1 MPIASQLGSQLGRQ
15 LGRQLV
21 SRFRWLH
28 RIVPGLM
35 VSLLVVMLLQLNA
48 WVPMERIATSALMR
62 WRGSVG
68 WDSRVVMISVDD
80 KTLSQLGQFPI
91 SRDYYAN
98 LLQLLT
104 QSDTS
109 AVVFNL
115 LLADIQS
122 AGADTAES
130 AAVDARLA
138 QAMTDHGR
146 VVIGQTWGLSGIAI
160 EPLPI
165 LESAAIATGHLR
177 VQIDPDGLTRRI
189 ELLVEDI
196 PALGIAA
203 VQVYSLEKELV
214 SIPTALSEIQINWPG
229 PISELTTLSLINVL
243 NGQFSPSSLKDKIIV
258 VGYGATSGRTHLR
271 TPFDSRAPVP
281 GGYLQAAVIDNL
293 LGQRWLR
300 SPSKNTVALALLIG
314 GSLLG
319 GLFYRREV
327 GLQLMA
333 GSAIALSWLL
343 LCVVALR
350 CSYLLPVATP
360 LIAVGAVTIGAII
373 LGRLQAS
380 ALLQV
385 RSAFLSTVSHE
396 IRTPLN
402 AIINLSEMLQET
414 PLDHRQREF
423 AETLY
428 NSSQTLM
435 VLINDILDFSKIES
449 GRLLIEKYP
458 VCLNETLE
466 RSLEMLAPRATRKG
480 LELVHSIAPTTPAV
494 ILSDPVRLQQILL
507 NLLSNAVKFTEAGEV
522 SVRVEAI
529 ALIPPTPLFS
539 HQRSTLK
546 HWAYH
551 WKNRRTSQQP
561 TAPPP
566 APSRYEICF
575 AISDTGIGIA
585 PERMA
590 QLFEPFCQGSVST
603 ARKYGGTGL
612 GLSISK
618 RLSEYLGGNLW
629 VKSSLGEGSTF
640 YFTVQAELAANRQP
654 MPSYLTGLSG
664 THLLLID
671 PNPTRR
677 NYLDWQLQ
685 PLGISITPADSLSAA
700 LRLMRNTAF
709 DGIILDEAVAVPAH
723 QPSLYGPI
731 ASADSLTQRLAT
743 LHAAAG
749 CNQLPIILLSAL
761 RSTASPPAEV
771 TATLWKPI
779 KQAALYQSLRFIC
792 PTDLPIPPPAAV
804 GLVASEGDRRAC
816 LTILIAEDNRINQR
830 VALRLLE
837 LLGYQADVACSGK
850 AVLAALQRQRYDVI
864 LMDMRMPDT
873 DGTTATR
880 QIRQM
885 DQHQNTWI
893 IAMTASTTRQD
904 RQRCFDAG
912 MNDYLTKPI
921 KREVL
926 AQALQRCP
934 AMQQKI

>member
-1 MPIASQLGSQLGRQ
+1 MPIASQLVNQ
-15 LGRQLV
+15 
-21 SRFRWLH
+21 FRRLH

-48 WVPMERIATSALMR
+48 WVSMERIATSALMR

-98 LLQLLT
+98 LLQPLT
-104 QSDTS
+104 QADTS

-115 LLADIQS
+115 LFADLQA
-122 AGADTAES
+122 AGADVAES

-138 QAMTDHGR
+138 QAMTQHGR
-146 VVIGQTWGLSGIAI
+146 VVLGRTWGPSGIAI
-160 EPLPI
+160 EPLPV
-165 LESAAIATGHLR
+165 LASAAITTGHMR

-203 VQVYSLEKELV
+203 VQVYSLGKELV

-229 PISELTTLSLINVL
+229 PISELTTLSLIDVL
-243 NGQFSPSSLKDKIIV
+243 NGQFSPTALKDKIIV
-258 VGYGATSGRTHLR
+258 VGYGATSGRAHLR
-271 TPFDSRAPVP
+271 TPFDSQAPVP

-293 LGQRWLR
+293 LRQRWLR

-314 GSLLG
+314 GALLG
-319 GLFYRREV
+319 GLVYRREV
-327 GLQLMA
+327 WLQLMA
-333 GSAIALSWLL
+333 GSAIALGWLL
-343 LCVVALR
+343 ICVVALHYS
-350 CSYLLPVATP
+350 CLLPMAAP
-360 LIAVGAVTIGAII
+360 LIMVGAVTIGAII

-414 PLDHRQREF
+414 PLDPRQREF
-423 AETLY
+423 AETLC

-529 ALIPPTPLFS
+529 ALSPPTPLFS
-539 HQRSTLK
+539 HQRSRLR
-546 HWAYH
+546 HWVCN
-551 WKNRRTSQQP
+551 WKNRRTPRQP
-561 TAPPP
+561 PAPSP

-575 AISDTGIGIA
+575 AISDTGVGIA
-585 PERMA
+585 PERIA
-590 QLFEPFCQGSVST
+590 QLFQPFCQGSVST

-618 RLSEYLGGNLW
+618 RLSEYLGGHLW

-654 MPSYLTGLSG
+654 MPGYLTGLSG
-664 THLLLID
+664 TCLLLID

-677 NYLDWQLQ
+677 DYLDWQLQ
-685 PLGISITPADSLSAA
+685 PLGISLTYTDSLSAA
-700 LRLMRNTAF
+700 LRLMRRDAAF

-731 ASADSLTQRLAT
+731 ASADSLTQRLST
-743 LHAAAG
+743 LRAAAG
-749 CNQLPIILLSAL
+749 RNQLPIILLSAL
-761 RSTASPPAEV
+761 RSTANQPTDV

-779 KQAALYQSLRFIC
+779 KQAALYQALRSIC
-792 PTDLPIPPPAAV
+792 PTDLTTPSPAPV
-804 GLVASEGDRRAC
+804 GLSASEGDRRAC

-837 LLGYQADVACSGK
+837 LLGYQADVASSGK

-873 DGTTATR
+873 DGITTTR

-893 IAMTASTTRQD
+893 IAMTASTASQD